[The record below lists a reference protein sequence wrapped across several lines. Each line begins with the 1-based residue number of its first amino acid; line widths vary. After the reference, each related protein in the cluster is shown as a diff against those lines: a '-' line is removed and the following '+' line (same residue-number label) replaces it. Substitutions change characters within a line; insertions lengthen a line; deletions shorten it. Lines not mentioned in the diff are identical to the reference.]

1 MLTPALG
8 CLEEKMKKNVIVF
21 FILFVST
28 FLYAE
33 SPLKIGDKYT
43 SVEKNSIIL
52 RSGQINALA
61 ESNIEL
67 LTPNDNLE
75 FEDIILVKINK
86 KNVGILEFV
95 DGKEQYI
102 FDFDNDGILDLEV
115 PFPMVPIWIMTDSN
129 EVKKDDNNNV
139 EKYFN
144 EIIELFNGTEN
155 PFGSGT
161 ISKVVDSIKWDIGDP
176 RVTNRD
182 VLYGI
187 WLYYGIAQEFSPELD
202 FKILDEI
209 EKVYKNRFG
218 LKDTPNLILLHKIE
232 TLINQNNSAEAKK
245 LIKIGEK
252 QFPDCIPIKVYSWQ
266 LEDNKKTKEKKY
278 KELKQNYPNHWIVKQ
293 I

>member
-1 MLTPALG
+1 
-8 CLEEKMKKNVIVF
+8 MKKNVIVF

-67 LTPNDNLE
+67 LAPNENLE
-75 FEDIILVKINK
+75 FEDIILVRINK

-102 FDFDNDGILDLEV
+102 FDFDNDGVLDLEV
-115 PFPMVPIWIMTDSN
+115 SFPMVPIWIMTDSN

-155 PFGSGT
+155 PFEAGT

-209 EKVYKNRFG
+209 EKAYKNRFG

>member
-1 MLTPALG
+1 
-8 CLEEKMKKNVIVF
+8 MKKNVIVF

-67 LTPNDNLE
+67 LAPNENLE
-75 FEDIILVKINK
+75 FEDIILVRINK

-155 PFGSGT
+155 PFEAGT

-209 EKVYKNRFG
+209 EKAYKNRFG

-232 TLINQNNSAEAKK
+232 TLINQNNSTEAKK